1 MFHTGVLP
9 DIYHI
14 WLYFA
19 KAFYC
24 VTLEVGASWTPF
36 FCGTSSKENA
46 KGWLPSWIRHRLVET
61 WAKKSQ
67 NVHRPFSISKIVH
80 RSCYSTSVAHHFG
93 WLAGRKLVTQRRTT
107 GQPGFIAFQSMR
119 PGATWRL
126 TCCPCCKSFLPV
138 PNLLP
143 CLWTRHCQCFCWP
156 LSPCLSLESAVWKG
170 SMQSI

>member
-1 MFHTGVLP
+1 MVSRCFKMFHTGVLP

-67 NVHRPFSISKIVH
+67 NVHRPLSISKIVH
-80 RSCYSTSVAHHFG
+80 RSCYSTSVAHQ
-93 WLAGRKLVTQRRTT
+93 RVTCWKET
-107 GQPGFIAFQSMR
+107 GDAEKDYWSAWIHS
-119 PGATWRL
+119 
-126 TCCPCCKSFLPV
+126 LPKYEARC
-138 PNLLP
+138 NLKTDVL
-143 CLWTRHCQCFCWP
+143 
-156 LSPCLSLESAVWKG
+156 
-170 SMQSI
+170 